1 MRAKQKLTLMWFKIF
16 CLAHLRQKTK
26 KKNYRKHISVV
37 WTLETVVLI
46 RAGDYI
52 RKPSGPIRLRI
63 A

>member
-1 MRAKQKLTLMWFKIF
+1 MWFKIF
-16 CLAHLRQKTK
+16 CLAHLRQ

-52 RKPSGPIRLRI
+52 RKPSGPIRLGI